1 MASEDL
7 DQLVANL
14 KRLQLR
20 HTANNLDAL
29 LREAAQL
36 KLGHVGFLKRV
47 VDHEVLQRTETATN
61 RRIQE
66 AGFPELCRID
76 DYDFKAQPSLDRKAI
91 LDLAELGFLDRCE
104 AVFFLGPS
112 GVGKSHLS
120 IGLGARACAAGYD
133 VLYMRAYD
141 MLK

>member
-1 MASEDL
+1 MIERSEYL
-7 DQLVANL
+7 ILPQGNTELTKN
-14 KRLQLR
+14 
-20 HTANNLDAL
+20 
-29 LREAAQL
+29 
-36 KLGHVGFLKRV
+36 
-47 VDHEVLQRTETATN
+47 EVLARTETATN

-66 AGFPELCRID
+66 AGFPELYRVE
-76 DYDFKAQPSLDRKAI
+76 DYDFKAQPSLASLDRKVI